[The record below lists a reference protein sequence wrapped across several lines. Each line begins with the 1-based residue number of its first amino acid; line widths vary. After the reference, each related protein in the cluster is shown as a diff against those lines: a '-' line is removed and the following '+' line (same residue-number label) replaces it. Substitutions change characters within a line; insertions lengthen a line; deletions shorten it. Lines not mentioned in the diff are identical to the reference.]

1 MIIVRLCGGL
11 GNQMFQYAAGL
22 AAAHRIGSEVK
33 FDTHWFDAT
42 CLHQGLELR
51 RVFGLELPEPSS
63 KDLRKVLGACV
74 HPAVRRL
81 LSRRL
86 LRALRPKSLVIQP
99 HFHYWTGFE
108 HLTDNVYLEGY
119 WQSERYFSNIADI
132 IRQQFRF
139 VEPLD
144 PHNAALM
151 DEMQS
156 GVSVSLHIRRGDYFN
171 NPQMRRVHGVD
182 LSEYYPAAV
191 ATMIEK
197 TNAERF
203 YVFSDDPQW
212 VLEHLKLPVSYTVVD
227 HNRGAASYR
236 DMQLM
241 SACRHHI
248 IANSTFSWWGAWL
261 NPRPD
266 KVVIAPRHWFNVD
279 VFDTRDL
286 YCPEWIVL

>member
-22 AAAHRIGSEVK
+22 AVACRVASDVR
-33 FDTHWFDAT
+33 FDTEWFDNNHA
-42 CLHQGLELR
+42 HQGLELK
-51 RVFGLELPEPSS
+51 RVFGLELPKPSIA
-63 KDLRKVLGACV
+63 DLQKVLGVCARPV
-74 HPAVRRL
+74 VRRL
-81 LSRRL
+81 LSRRS
-86 LRALRPKSLVIQP
+86 LRSLRPKALVIEP
-99 HFHYWTGFE
+99 HFHYWAGIE
-108 HLTDNVYLEGY
+108 HLPDDVYLDGY
-119 WQSERYFSNIADI
+119 WQSEKYFSCIADT

-139 VEPLD
+139 IEPLD
-144 PHNAALM
+144 PRNAALI
-151 DEMQS
+151 DEMQRCE
-156 GVSVSLHIRRGDYFN
+156 SVSLHIRRGDFVSD
-171 NPQMRRVHGVD
+171 PRASRVHGVD

-191 ATMIEK
+191 ATMVEK
-197 TNAERF
+197 TGAERF

-212 VLEHLKLPVSYTVVD
+212 VIEHLRLPVPYTVVD

-266 KVVIAPRHWFNVD
+266 KIVIAPRRWFNV
-279 VFDTRDL
+279 VQDTRDL
-286 YCPEWIVL
+286 YCPGWIVL